1 MDCNQRYQRDCQGDG
16 IVIVVR
22 LMGGLG
28 NQMYQYAIGRGLEEK
43 NNNMMLLDTSFLENR
58 TPGFVNVFRDYELN
72 LFPKLKEKLVDAT
85 NVDHQGHIQVI
96 HEPHFHYSNVLME
109 STLPPDH
116 NYLLI
121 GHWQT
126 PKYFEDISDSIREE
140 FSFPDILEP
149 KTLKLQEEIL
159 SCNSVMINVR
169 RSDYLTDN
177 LFEDLG
183 MDYFNKC
190 IDEISKK
197 VDNAYFYVFSDDIEW
212 CKENFK
218 TWQDRFFIVDKSYAG
233 HKYIDYLHL
242 MSCCKH
248 DIIPNS
254 TFAWWAAWL
263 NKNED
268 KIVMYPSKWFTD
280 PSKDPKDMFPED
292 WIKI

>member
-1 MDCNQRYQRDCQGDG
+1 M
-16 IVIVVR
+16 IIVR

-28 NQMYQYAIGRGLEEK
+28 NQMFQYALGRSLEEK
-43 NNNMMLLDTSFLENR
+43 NNNEMLLDTSFLENR
-58 TPGFVNVFRDYELN
+58 TPGFVHVFRDYELN
-72 LFPKLKEKLVDAT
+72 LFPKLKEKMVTTENAPSNVIPVQEPYFHFCDMLMDAT
-85 NVDHQGHIQVI
+85 LSGEND
-96 HEPHFHYSNVLME
+96 
-109 STLPPDH
+109 
-116 NYLLI
+116 YLLI
-121 GHWQT
+121 GYWQT
-126 PKYFEDISDSIREE
+126 HKYFENISDSIREE
-140 FSFPDILEP
+140 FTFPDIVEP
-149 KTLKLQEEIL
+149 KTLKLKEEIL

-169 RSDYLTDN
+169 RADYLTDN
-177 LFEDLG
+177 LFENLG

-254 TFAWWAAWL
+254 TFAWWASWL

-280 PSKDPKDMFPED
+280 PSKDTKDMFPED
-292 WIKI
+292 WIQI

>member
-28 NQMYQYAIGRGLEEK
+28 NQMFQYALGRSLEEK
-43 NNNMMLLDTSFLENR
+43 NNNEMLLDTSFLENR
-58 TPGFVNVFRDYELN
+58 TPGFVHVFRDYELN
-72 LFPKLKEKLVDAT
+72 LFPNLKEKIVTSA
-85 NVDHQGHIQVI
+85 NAPSGVI
-96 HEPHFHYSNVLME
+96 PVQEPHFHFCNELMDT
-109 STLPPDH
+109 TLPSEND
-116 NYLLI
+116 YLLI
-121 GHWQT
+121 GYWQT
-126 PKYFEDISDSIREE
+126 HKYFETIADLIKEE
-140 FSFPDILEP
+140 FTFPDIVEP
-149 KTLKLQEEIL
+149 KTLKLKEEIL

-169 RSDYLTDN
+169 RADYLTDN
-177 LFEDLG
+177 LFEYLG
-183 MDYFNKC
+183 MDYYERCTDKMG
-190 IDEISKK
+190 DA
-197 VDNAYFYVFSDDIEW
+197 VDNPKFYVFSDDIEW
-212 CKENFK
+212 CKEKF
-218 TWQDRFFIVDKSYAG
+218 TDDRFFVVDKSYAG

-292 WIKI
+292 WIQI